1 MNKASEFKKMSYEEL
16 QAELISLRKQ
26 QLNYRLQKANGSLE
40 KTHLVNNV
48 KKSIAQV
55 KTIMTEK
62 AGN

>member
-1 MNKASEFKKMSYEEL
+1 MNKASEFKQMSFEEL
-16 QAELISLRKQ
+16 QAELVSLRKQ